1 MILFA
6 LTCDGDGRGC
16 WLLAAGLGRTVASAI
31 GLEFAS
37 LKSSKYSCWLR
48 EKLMVV
54 TPTMGGEP
62 PSSPSICFCMY
73 GLGDESE
80 EVDGANDCAVAPG
93 PNRLAADI
101 CPHVPPPGPKGLF
114 LRYGGEIALL
124 LMVEGIMVGGIC
136 VPM

>member
-1 MILFA
+1 M
-6 LTCDGDGRGC
+6 
-16 WLLAAGLGRTVASAI
+16 ASAI
-31 GLEFAS
+31 GLLVTS
-37 LKSSKYSCWLR
+37 LKSSRYSCWLR

-73 GLGDESE
+73 GLGGEGDEVE
-80 EVDGANDCAVAPG
+80 GANDCAVG
-93 PNRLAADI
+93 PDPKRLAADI

-114 LRYGGEIALL
+114 LRCGGEIALL

-136 VPM
+136 VPI